1 MSSVRTARRV
11 FFFLLLPPST
21 KGIYWQ
27 AAWNGPAAYW
37 SCGYGSVT
45 ASTLR
50 YILGICEQVAS
61 SLQLTPALDGIEAEL
76 NYVQTE
82 T

>member
-27 AAWNGPAAYW
+27 AAWNGPAEYC

-45 ASTLR
+45 ASPLR
-50 YILGICEQVAS
+50 YILGICEQVV
-61 SLQLTPALDGIEAEL
+61 SLQTTAPIDGIEAEI
-76 NYVQTE
+76 N
-82 T
+82 